1 MGAAS
6 FFFLN
11 PSRFKNVGF
20 KKKIQRTAGIA
31 TKKTIFAAK
40 FNNKNT

>member
-6 FFFLN
+6 FFLATINLCFWIA
-11 PSRFKNVGF
+11 
-20 KKKIQRTAGIA
+20 KKKIERTAGIA
-31 TKKTIFAAK
+31 SKKTIFAAK

>member
-6 FFFLN
+6 FFLLN
-11 PSRFKNVGF
+11 RTILNLGS

-31 TKKTIFAAK
+31 SKKTIFAAK

>member
-6 FFFLN
+6 FFFIGLMLKF
-11 PSRFKNVGF
+11 RT
-20 KKKIQRTAGIA
+20 KKKIERTAGIA